1 MTATPEAPVTVREG
15 LDALVRAGVD
25 WGPGRGALPATRP
38 GSGSSPGPGPS
49 SGAVRPAA
57 VLVLFGRLDG
67 RPGHGPADV
76 DVLLVER
83 AASLGHHPGQIAF
96 PGGRLDPGDAG
107 PVGAALR
114 EATEETGLD
123 SDGVD
128 VVGTLTGLPLPVS
141 NHVVTPVLG
150 WWVRPSPVGVV
161 DHGECAAVFRVPV
174 SELIDPTNRRL
185 ARVTRGTAALDT
197 PGFVVGGRVV
207 WGFTGIVLDRVLD
220 GLGWALPWEPRVL
233 DIPV

>member
-1 MTATPEAPVTVREG
+1 
-15 LDALVRAGVD
+15 
-25 WGPGRGALPATRP
+25 
-38 GSGSSPGPGPS
+38 
-49 SGAVRPAA
+49 
-57 VLVLFGRLDG
+57 
-67 RPGHGPADV
+67 
-76 DVLLVER
+76 VLLVER

-123 SDGVD
+123 AGGVD
-128 VVGTLTGLPLPVS
+128 VVGTLDGLPLPVS
-141 NHVVTPVLG
+141 NHVVTPVLA
-150 WWVRPSPVGVV
+150 WWERPSPVGVV

-174 SELIDPTNRRL
+174 GELLDPSNRRL
-185 ARVTRGTAALDT
+185 ARVTRGATALES

-220 GLGWALPWEPRVL
+220 GLGWAVPWEPHVL
-233 DIPV
+233 DIPI

>member
-1 MTATPEAPVTVREG
+1 MTRPGDPPVAVRESLG
-15 LDALVRAGVD
+15 ALARTGVD
-25 WGPGRGALPATRP
+25 WSRSRPMLPVPPSTLR
-38 GSGSSPGPGPS
+38 PS
-49 SGAVRPAA
+49 SGSGPVRPAA
-57 VLVLFGRLDG
+57 VLVLFGALDD
-67 RPGHGPADV
+67 RAAVGPDDV

-96 PGGRLDPGDAG
+96 PGGRLDPGDDG

-123 SDGVD
+123 PGGVD
-128 VVGTLTGLPLPVS
+128 VLGTLAGLPLPVS

-150 WWVRPSPVGVV
+150 WWARPSPVGVV

-174 SELIDPTNRRL
+174 SELVDPANRRL
-185 ARVTRGTAALDT
+185 ARVTRGTASLDS
-197 PGFVVGGRVV
+197 PGFQVGGRIV

-220 GLGWALPWEPRVL
+220 GLGWAVPWERRPL